1 MQMKI
6 GEWGTSAAVRLPKT
20 ILQLLGV
27 RTGDKLHAEV
37 YGQKLVLT
45 KAGNDRKRPDSTG
58 NCNI

>member
-45 KAGNDRKRPDSTG
+45 KAGNDRKRPDSNG

>member
-37 YGQKLVLT
+37 YAQKLVLT
-45 KAGNDRKRPDSTG
+45 KADNDHKRPDSTS
-58 NCNI
+58 NCNT

>member
-6 GEWGTSAAVRLPKT
+6 GDWGTSAAVRLPKT
-20 ILQLLGV
+20 ILQLLEV
-27 RTGDKLHAEV
+27 KTGDKLHAEV

-45 KAGNDRKRPDSTG
+45 KADNDRKRLDSTD

>member
-27 RTGDKLHAEV
+27 RTGDKLHVEV

-45 KAGNDRKRPDSTG
+45 KTGNDHKTPDSTD
-58 NCNI
+58 NCNT

>member
-1 MQMKI
+1 MQIKI

-45 KAGNDRKRPDSTG
+45 KAGNDRKRPDSNG
-58 NCNI
+58 NCNA